1 MNHTHHYQHTCL
13 LLASILSAIA
23 LLASCARM
31 GQPDGGWYDETP
43 PHVVAAT
50 PADRGVNV
58 REKKVNIYFDEFIKL
73 DNATEKVV
81 VSPPQLEQ
89 PEIKA
94 AGRRIEVKLADSLRA
109 NTTYTIDFSDAIT
122 DNNEGNPL
130 GNYTYSFSTGPDID
144 TLEVAGT
151 VLLADNLEPVKGT
164 LVGLYAELADSAF
177 LSLPMLRVART
188 DSRGHFVIRGV
199 KPGSYRVYAL
209 ADADG
214 NYRFSQKSEQIAFSR
229 DTISPYVTD
238 ATRQDTIWQD
248 SLRIKDIK
256 RVGYR
261 RFMPDNLVLRAFTEP
276 LTDRYFLKSERTEA
290 NNFRLYF
297 SYGDKELPRIKGL
310 NFNEHGAF
318 IAEATTRRD
327 TITYWLRDTAL
338 VNRDTLDITL
348 TYNTTDSLGQLVS
361 QTDTLQ
367 LLSRQPYERRMKELR
382 KEAEEWQKKQDRL
395 KKKGEPYDSVM
406 PRKTVDLTLDA
417 PSDLDPD
424 HNIRFRF
431 KTPLAR
437 VDTSLIHLYAKHD
450 SLWYRAR
457 FDFRPDSPGIIVT
470 RGAEGGS
477 GDGGTADTGG
487 SGTASATPDSASAPS
502 LALHRDFILRGEWR
516 PDVEYS
522 LEVDSMAFTDIYGL
536 TSPKLKRGFKV
547 PSLDSYGTLLLN
559 ISGMDGRRLVVQLLD
574 SGDKP
579 VKQTVA
585 GKDGTAEFFYLKEGK
600 YYARLFTDD
609 NANGRWDTGDYAS
622 GTQPEEVYYFP
633 EEIECK
639 AKWDIS
645 RSWNPHARPLDQQK
659 PSAITKQ
666 KGDKQKT
673 IQQRNLQRAEKL
685 GIEPPAGTK
694 GARQTRQQQ

>member
-1 MNHTHHYQHTCL
+1 M
-13 LLASILSAIA
+13 
-23 LLASCARM
+23 
-31 GQPDGGWYDETP
+31 
-43 PHVVAAT
+43 
-50 PADRGVNV
+50 
-58 REKKVNIYFDEFIKL
+58 
-73 DNATEKVV
+73 
-81 VSPPQLEQ
+81 
-89 PEIKA
+89 
-94 AGRRIEVKLADSLRA
+94 
-109 NTTYTIDFSDAIT
+109 
-122 DNNEGNPL
+122 
-130 GNYTYSFSTGPDID
+130 
-144 TLEVAGT
+144 
-151 VLLADNLEPVKGT
+151 
-164 LVGLYAELADSAF
+164 GLYAELADSAF
-177 LSLPMLRVART
+177 LSQPMLRVART

-209 ADADG
+209 TDADG
-214 NYRFSQKSEQIAFSR
+214 NYHFSQKSEQIASSR

-261 RFMPDNLVLRAFTEP
+261 RFMPDDIVLRAFTEP

-297 SYGDKELPRIKGL
+297 SYGDSTLPRIKGL

-318 IAEATTRRD
+318 IAEATPRRD

-338 VNRDTLDITL
+338 VNRDTLDIAL
-348 TYNTTDSLGQLVS
+348 TYNTTDSLGSLVV

-367 LLSRQPYERRMKELR
+367 LLSRQPYEKRIKEQR
-382 KEAEEWQKKQDRL
+382 KEAEEWQKKQDKL
-395 KKKGEPYDSVM
+395 KKKGEPYDSIM

-470 RGAEGGS
+470 KGAEGGEA
-477 GDGGTADTGG
+477 AD
-487 SGTASATPDSASAPS
+487 SAASAD
-502 LALHRDFILRGEWR
+502 LALHRDFLLRGEWR

-559 ISGMDGRRLVVQLLD
+559 ISGMGGRRLVVQLLD
-574 SGDKP
+574 SSDKP
-579 VKQTVA
+579 VKQAVA
-585 GKDGTAEFFYLKEGK
+585 DKDGTAEFFYLKEGK

-609 NANGRWDTGDYAS
+609 NANNQWDTGDYAS

-639 AKWDIS
+639 AKWDIT
-645 RSWNPHARPLDQQK
+645 RSWNPHERPLDRQK

-685 GIEPPAGTK
+685 GIEPPAGTRSTR
-694 GARQTRQQQ
+694 GQRQQ